1 MVKFNK
7 YKNIGKYNSIILSK
21 ENIKDLDL
29 WLNYNGLYDEKQI
42 KKVIKYI
49 KNEFDKYP
57 DKIKSLKNF
66 ENEYAIAVAKYD
78 DISKDKIEIL
88 FYENNKIYCARIK
101 YIYRPESNDYEYK
114 IINFVE
120 ISNGNFEK
128 IKDIINDS

>member
-29 WLNYNGLYDEKQI
+29 WLNYNGLYDEKH
-42 KKVIKYI
+42 
-49 KNEFDKYP
+49 P